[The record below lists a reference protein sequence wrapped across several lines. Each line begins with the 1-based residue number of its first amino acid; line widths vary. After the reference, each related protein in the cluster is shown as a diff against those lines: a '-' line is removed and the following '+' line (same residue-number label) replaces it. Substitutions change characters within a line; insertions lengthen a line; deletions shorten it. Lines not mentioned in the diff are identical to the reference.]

1 MRKEREFGMGR
12 ELYYGKVPGVF
23 FLCDNGYATVLVW
36 LFRLKLLILKNY
48 INSIY
53 VRTFQKKITW

>member
-1 MRKEREFGMGR
+1 MGR